1 MDLSVKW
8 RCVDVSAP
16 ITKEGF
22 ERLHAELKRLKNEGR
37 PEIARALE
45 EAIGHG
51 DLKENAEYH
60 SAKDKQGMIE
70 ARIRQLESILGDS
83 QVVDP
88 KAQAGDTIAFG
99 ANVTVVDLET
109 EKKSTYQI
117 VGEHESDLD
126 QGRISITSP
135 LARALMGKAVGDDVA
150 FETPKGGRE
159 LEIAK
164 VSY

>member
-1 MDLSVKW
+1 MT
-8 RCVDVSAP
+8 AP

-22 ERLHAELKRLKNEGR
+22 ERLQGELKRLKNEER
-37 PEIARALE
+37 PAIARALE

-60 SAKDKQGMIE
+60 AAKDRQGMSE
-70 ARIRQLESILGDS
+70 ARIRQAESILGDS

-88 KAQAGDTIAFG
+88 QAQAGDTIGFG
-99 ANVTVVDLET
+99 AHVTVVDLET
-109 EKKSTYQI
+109 DKEATYQI

-135 LARALMGKAVGDDVA
+135 LARALMGKAIGDDVE

-159 LEIAK
+159 LEITK
-164 VSY
+164 VTY

>member
-1 MDLSVKW
+1 MA
-8 RCVDVSAP
+8 AP

-22 ERLHAELKRLKNEGR
+22 ERLQVELKRLKHDER
-37 PEIARALE
+37 PAIARALE

-60 SAKDKQGMIE
+60 AAKDKQGMIE
-70 ARIRQLESILGDS
+70 ARIRQVEAILGDS

-99 ANVTVVDLET
+99 ARVTVIDLET
-109 EKKSTYQI
+109 DKESTYQI

-126 QGRISITSP
+126 QGRISIKSP
-135 LARALMGKAVGDDVA
+135 LARALMGKAVGDDVE
-150 FETPKGGRE
+150 FETPKGARE
-159 LEIAK
+159 LEIAGI
-164 VSY
+164 SY

>member
-1 MDLSVKW
+1 V
-8 RCVDVSAP
+8 ATP

-22 ERLHAELKRLKNEGR
+22 ERLQEELKRLKNEER
-37 PEIARALE
+37 PAIARALE

-60 SAKDKQGMIE
+60 AAKDKQGMIE
-70 ARIRQLESILGDS
+70 ARIRQIEAILGDS

-88 KAQAGDTIAFG
+88 RAQAGETIAFG
-99 ANVTVVDLET
+99 AHVTVVDMET
-109 EKKSTYQI
+109 DKESTYQI

-126 QGRISITSP
+126 LGRISIKSP
-135 LARALMGKAVGDDVA
+135 LARALMGKEVGDGVE
-150 FETPKGGRE
+150 FETPKGARE

-164 VSY
+164 ISY

>member
-1 MDLSVKW
+1 MT
-8 RCVDVSAP
+8 AP

-22 ERLHAELKRLKNEGR
+22 ERLQGELKRLKNEER
-37 PEIARALE
+37 PAIARALE

-60 SAKDKQGMIE
+60 AAKDRQGMIE
-70 ARIRQLESILGDS
+70 ARIRQVESILGDS

-88 KAQAGDTIAFG
+88 QAQAGDTIAFG
-99 ANVTVVDLET
+99 AHVTVVDLET
-109 EKKSTYQI
+109 EKEATYQI

-135 LARALMGKAVGDDVA
+135 LARALMGKAIGDDVE

-159 LEIAK
+159 LEITK
-164 VSY
+164 VTY